1 MARETKAARLARE
14 HEEARAADALFASTL
29 HDRLM
34 ALFAKA
40 TKEGLELSV
49 NQNEHG
55 ALVFVLDKRFMTG
68 AEFTFNMTRDDE
80 WRLGTAELAFE
91 QLDADRERE
100 RVKAEKKKNALAK
113 LTQEDRELLGL

>member
-1 MARETKAARLARE
+1 MTRLTKAARLARE
-14 HEEARAADALFASTL
+14 HEEARVADALFASTL

-34 ALFAKA
+34 DLFAKA
-40 TKEGLELSV
+40 TKEGLELTV
-49 NQNEHG
+49 KQNDLG
-55 ALVFVLDKRFMTG
+55 VLVFALDKRFMSC

-80 WRLGTAELAFE
+80 WRLDTAELAFE